1 MKWKRTKKGSKD
13 HAKDGKPAATDEDE
27 QTLEIDERDER
38 DGSDSEDNFNIQVDS
53 PSPDID
59 EPPGLAVK
67 TEREESNPFYCSQA
81 KRPDLLSPHHF
92 LTNANA
98 NFTRFNH
105 CPPPPPPP
113 PFPLPPHLTLRQS
126 PFLVRE
132 TEVTDNQN

>member
-13 HAKDGKPAATDEDE
+13 HTKDGKPTPTDEDD

-38 DGSDSEDNFNIQVDS
+38 DESDSEDNFNIQVDS
-53 PSPDID
+53 PPAPDID
-59 EPPGLAVK
+59 EPPALEVK
-67 TEREESNPFYCSQA
+67 TEREESESNPFYCSLT

-92 LTNANA
+92 MTNT

-113 PFPLPPHLTLRQS
+113 PPPFTLRQN
-126 PFLVRE
+126 PFLRRE
-132 TEVTDNQN
+132 TEATDNQN